1 MEGIGSVIHFPF
13 PLSFIRRAAP
23 TPIAA
28 ETSCPPISD
37 NCPAL
42 DLTRFDT
49 FTAGEIAALPKRLRL
64 AVIADRKRRTTAAL
78 RRVVA
83 GKPRA
88 WK

>member
-1 MEGIGSVIHFPF
+1 MIAWPF
-13 PLSFIRRAAP
+13 IKRAAP
-23 TPIAA
+23 ANLTTPP
-28 ETSCPPISD
+28 ESS
-37 NCPAL
+37 PAL

-49 FTAGEIAALPKRLRL
+49 FTAGEIAELPKRLRL